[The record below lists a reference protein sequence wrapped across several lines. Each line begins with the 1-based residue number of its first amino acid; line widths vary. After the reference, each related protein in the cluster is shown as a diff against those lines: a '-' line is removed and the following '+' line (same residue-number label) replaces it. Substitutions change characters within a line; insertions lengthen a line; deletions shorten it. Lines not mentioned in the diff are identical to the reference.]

1 MGILPQWE
9 YARIVST
16 PELRE
21 PAFWVLT
28 TLARGRAHGYGIIQ
42 SVAELSAGN
51 VALAVTT
58 LYKTLERLESDGL
71 VEGAGDEVIG
81 GRLRR
86 YYALTSAGTRRLEDE
101 TDRLALKVRA
111 LEGGLRRPSVAPGR
125 AVGA

>member
-1 MGILPQWE
+1 M
-9 YARIVST
+9 ST

-111 LEGGLRRPSVAPGR
+111 LEAGLRRPSVAPGR
-125 AVGA
+125 AFGA